1 MPTERRAQ
9 STTPSRPVD
18 ISLPSWA
25 AQMGSLLRRLANHA
39 VGTIPTW
46 ILALAFYLLMGI
58 VTIGRHV
65 LGHPGS
71 VCACVGS
78 SDPAAYMWALSWWPH
93 AIIHVLN
100 PFVTH
105 YQWSPTGVNVAQGA
119 MIPTAA
125 IVMAPVT
132 ALAGPVVSYNFLS
145 LVSVV
150 LSAFTAYLLCRRLV
164 LRELPAVVGGFLYGF
179 SAYNFAQ
186 LTGHLN
192 LTLIFLLPVM
202 VHLALKRWDDELS
215 TRKYVVLMGAVFIL
229 QAGLSTEILAEAVGF
244 GAVLLISARF
254 LVHKWQRR
262 SVDRLSLETIA
273 AGMLALVVG
282 APFFYYALI
291 SGGGP
296 QSVGEFWNVYAMDLL
311 NPFFPTEVTW
321 LGHQAFHALSAKYAG
336 GGVTGEDGY
345 LSVPL
350 IAAFVVWGVSVQ
362 RKRLLTKLVLIV
374 AVLSFVL
381 ALGAHLHIAGH
392 DTAELPANWFKNLP
406 IVSSIIPER
415 ISVFTSLAVA
425 IGIAAWVARPA
436 GRSVVRVGRWLVVAL
451 AVVMLFPNIT
461 KSLYGVPPDNPRFF
475 STAAYRHYLSPGETV
490 LILPF
495 GANGVSTLWQAET
508 GFYFYMPEGYVG
520 QVMPPPF
527 STEATTA
534 QLISNVTPSASSLV
548 SFIRQHYVSHIVVDT
563 TDVVLSAQDPWPSY
577 LANIGLHGSRVGGVL
592 LYAIPVSWRR

>member
-1 MPTERRAQ
+1 M
-9 STTPSRPVD
+9 D
-18 ISLPSWA
+18 
-25 AQMGSLLRRLANHA
+25 SLLRRLANRA
-39 VGTIPTW
+39 VGTVPTW
-46 ILALAFYLLMGI
+46 ILALALYLLMGV
-58 VTIGRHV
+58 VTIGRHA

-93 AIIHVLN
+93 AIIHGLN

-132 ALAGPVVSYNFLS
+132 ALAGPVVSYNVLS
-145 LVSVV
+145 LASVV

-215 TRKYVVLMGAVFIL
+215 TRKYVVLMAAVFIL
-229 QAGLSTEILAEAVGF
+229 QAGLSTEILAVAVGF

-262 SVDRLSLETIA
+262 AVDRLTLATIA

-321 LGHQAFHALSAKYAG
+321 LGHQAFHALSAKYTG
-336 GGVTGEDGY
+336 GGVTGQDGY
-345 LSVPL
+345 LSIPL
-350 IAAFVVWGVSVQ
+350 VAAFVAWGVGVQ

-374 AVLSFVL
+374 AALSFVL
-381 ALGAHLHIAGH
+381 ALGAHLYIDGH
-392 DTAELPANWFKNLP
+392 ETAELPANWFKNLP

-425 IGIAAWVARPA
+425 IGIAAWAARPA
-436 GRSVVRVGRWLVVAL
+436 GRSLVRAGRWLVVAL
-451 AVVMLFPNIT
+451 AVVMLWPNIPS
-461 KSLYGVPPDNPRFF
+461 SLYGVPPANPRFF
-475 STAAYRHYLSPGETV
+475 ATDLYKRYLSFGETV

-495 GANGVSTLWQAET
+495 SYNDVSTLWQAET
-508 GFYFYMPEGYVG
+508 NFYFYMPEGYVG
-520 QVMPPPF
+520 QFAPQPF
-527 STEATTA
+527 ATETVTN
-534 QLISNVTPSASSLV
+534 QLIANTPPSGAALDE
-548 SFIRQHYVSHIVVDT
+548 FIRQHYVSRIVVDAAAQGAWPT
-563 TDVVLSAQDPWPSY
+563 ALS
-577 LANIGLHGSRVGGVL
+577 NMGLHGERVGGVL
-592 LYAIPVSWRR
+592 LYDVPDTRPTTGSAM